1 MQNKVQKCKLEGQL
15 ETGWFRYLKIAPF
28 FCLEWLWRLKSNFA
42 KLLLNLRGDFAKS
55 ISFPARSYKIVK

>member
-28 FCLEWLWRLKSNFA
+28 FLLGVAVAFEKQLCKIAPKFA
-42 KLLLNLRGDFAKS
+42 WGILPKVYLSQPVLIKL
-55 ISFPARSYKIVK
+55 

>member
-1 MQNKVQKCKLEGQL
+1 MQTRRTVRNGLVSASKNRSV
-15 ETGWFRYLKIAPF
+15 